1 MSIDLA
7 QVHKVAHLARLAL
20 TLEEEAQFTQQLN
33 DILGYVE
40 QISELDLKDVPPTTR
55 AIDVANVTR
64 PDQHLQTD
72 NREELLAG
80 APAQEGDFFRV
91 PKILGDAE

>member
-20 TLEEEAQFTQQLN
+20 TPAEEAQFTQQLN

-64 PDQHLQTD
+64 PDQHRPAD
-72 NREELLAG
+72 NREELLAA

-91 PKILGDAE
+91 PKILGDAD